1 MKKLIILAS
10 CILFVAFATSCS
22 KMDNAEDFV
31 GTYKVSTVEHVTWGN
46 DSGSLTDTGVLTITK
61 VSKNRVRTSGYFS
74 TEGEI
79 SGDNVYFESISA
91 SDSYGHTTTVFDKG
105 TLNGNVLSFTCTSSG
120 QLAYN
125 GVLYPYYS
133 TAQMTCIRQ

>member
-1 MKKLIILAS
+1 MKKVLLFTS
-10 CILFVAFATSCS
+10 CILLVAFSTSCS

-31 GTYKVSTVEHVTWGN
+31 GTYNVSTVEHVTWGGN
-46 DSGSLTDTGVLTITK
+46 SGSLTDTGVLTITK
-61 VSKNRVRTSGYFS
+61 ISKNRVRTSGYFS

-79 SGDNVYFESISA
+79 SGNNVYFESMSA
-91 SDSYGHTTTVFDKG
+91 SDSYGHTTTVFGTG
-105 TLNGNVLSFTCTSSG
+105 TLNGNILSFTCTSSG

-133 TAQMTCIRQ
+133 TAQMTCTRQ

>member
-1 MKKLIILAS
+1 MKKLTIALCTLLLA
-10 CILFVAFATSCS
+10 VATSCS
-22 KMDNAEDFV
+22 KDGNADAFV
-31 GTYKVSTVEHVTWGN
+31 GTYNVSTVENVTWGN
-46 DSGSLTDTGVLTITK
+46 DSGSLTDTGVLTIVK

-74 TEGEI
+74 TEGEVN
-79 SGDNVYFESISA
+79 GNNVYFESMSA
-91 SDSYGHTTTVFDKG
+91 SDSYGHTTTVFGTG
-105 TLNGNVLSFTCTSSG
+105 TLNGNVLFFTCTSSG

>member
-1 MKKLIILAS
+1 MKKLTIVLCALLLA
-10 CILFVAFATSCS
+10 VTTSCT
-22 KMDNAEDFV
+22 KDGNADAFV
-31 GTYKVSTVEHVTWGN
+31 GTYNVSTVENVTWGN
-46 DSGSLTDTGVLTITK
+46 DSGSLTDTGVLTIVK

-74 TEGEI
+74 TEGEVN
-79 SGDNVYFESISA
+79 GNNVYFESMSA
-91 SDSYGHTTTVFDKG
+91 SDSYGHTTTVFGTG
-105 TLNGNVLSFTCTSSG
+105 TLNGNVLFFTCTSSG

>member
-1 MKKLIILAS
+1 MKKLAIALCTLLLA
-10 CILFVAFATSCS
+10 VATSCS
-22 KMDNAEDFV
+22 KDGNADAFV
-31 GTYKVSTVEHVTWGN
+31 GTYNVSTVENVTWGN
-46 DSGSLTDTGVLTITK
+46 DSGSLTDTGVLTIVK

-74 TEGEI
+74 TEGEVN
-79 SGDNVYFESISA
+79 GNNVYFESMSA
-91 SDSYGHTTTVFDKG
+91 SDSYGHTTTVFGTG
-105 TLNGNVLSFTCTSSG
+105 TLNGNVLFFTCTSSG

>member
-10 CILFVAFATSCS
+10 CILFVAFATSCN
-22 KMDNAEDFV
+22 KIDNAEDFV

-79 SGDNVYFESISA
+79 SGNNVYFESISA

>member
-1 MKKLIILAS
+1 MKKLTIAL
-10 CILFVAFATSCS
+10 CILLLAFATSCT
-22 KMDNAEDFV
+22 KEDNAEAFV
-31 GTYKVSTVEHVTWGN
+31 GTYNVSTVEHVTWGN

-61 VSKNRVRTSGYFS
+61 VSNNRVRTSGYFT

-79 SGDNVYFESISA
+79 SGKIVYFESMSS
-91 SDSYGHTTTVFDKG
+91 SDSYGHTTTVFGTG

-120 QLAYN
+120 QIAYQ
-125 GVLYPYYS
+125 GVMYPYYS

>member
-1 MKKLIILAS
+1 MKKLIIIAS
-10 CILFVAFATSCS
+10 CLFVAFATSCS
-22 KMDNAEDFV
+22 KMDNAEAFV
-31 GTYKVSTVEHVTWGN
+31 GTYNVSTVEHVTWGN

-74 TEGEI
+74 TEGEVVGN
-79 SGDNVYFESISA
+79 SVYFESMYSQDA
-91 SDSYGHTTTVFDKG
+91 AGYMTTVFG
-105 TLNGNVLSFTCTSSG
+105 AGNLNGNVLSFTCNSSG

-125 GVLYPYYS
+125 GVMYPYYS